1 MPFETQKESDT
12 RLREAVLRQLEWD
25 PQVTS
30 RDINVA
36 AADSVVTLTGFVHT
50 YSEKYAAEKT
60 AQRVYGVRALAND
73 IEVKL
78 MDARADPEIARDAL
92 HAMSINI
99 TVPQAGIK
107 VLVNE
112 GFVTLEGLVE
122 WDFQRKGAEACVRH
136 LAGVRGVMNHLQVKP
151 GASAAEV
158 STKIE
163 QALRRNAELDARRI
177 TVSATDS
184 KVHLYGSV
192 RSWFERE
199 EAERAAWA
207 APGVADVID
216 HIAVVP

>member
-1 MPFETQKESDT
+1 MPANTQEDRDT
-12 RLREAVLRQLEWD
+12 QLREAVLRQLEWD

-30 RDINVA
+30 RDINA
-36 AADSVVTLTGFVHT
+36 AADDSVVTLTGFVHT
-50 YSEKYAAEKT
+50 YAEKYAAEKA
-60 AQRVYGVRALAND
+60 AQGVYGVKALAND

-78 MDARADPEIARDAL
+78 MDARADPEIARDVM
-92 HAMSINI
+92 HAMSINVS
-99 TVPQAGIK
+99 VPQTGIK

-112 GFVTLEGLVE
+112 GFVTLEGVVE
-122 WDFQRKGAEACVRH
+122 WDFQRKGAEGCVRH
-136 LAGVRGVMNHLQVKP
+136 LAGVRGVMNHLHVKP
-151 GASAAEV
+151 RVSAAEV

-177 TVSATDS
+177 KVSATDS

-207 APGVADVID
+207 APGVAEVID